1 MDSKS
6 CRTEMDLKYYF
17 FYPTSRDQMPTIK
30 IPATG
35 SNGLCANSS
44 STEPVVPGGSPLT
57 VNKVS
62 YVPMMP
68 FPLPVCHSTLAPLE
82 PPRTVHFPIGQGFQN
97 LERATEPL
105 LCLLFFH
112 FNNPSLS
119 GYLP

>member
-1 MDSKS
+1 MDSKN
-6 CRTEMDLKYYF
+6 CRTEMDLKYYL
-17 FYPTSRDQMPTIK
+17 FYPTLRDQMPTIK

-68 FPLPVCHSTLAPLE
+68 LSTSRLSFYSRTSEATQDSAFPNRTRLPKFGKGH
-82 PPRTVHFPIGQGFQN
+82 
-97 LERATEPL
+97 
-105 LCLLFFH
+105 
-112 FNNPSLS
+112 
-119 GYLP
+119 